1 MVWLLKLRRVARGSV
16 ESPIAVTTPCWL
28 VIGLAYAFSATV
40 AAGTEADTGVEP
52 INAVAPELRAL
63 AETLP
68 SESVNAQNLSAVRS
82 RRVAPPIPE
91 GVGLRKI
98 QRSQGAESLDVYFYD
113 PAPEANDKP
122 AFLHMHG
129 GGYIGGSAA
138 FWAQFIPEF
147 AGMCDCVVVSVEYRL
162 APETP
167 FPGALEDNL
176 AALTWMRENAD
187 ELGIDPERIAIGGE
201 SAGGGHAA
209 QLAIAARDRGIPIAF
224 QLLIYPMLDDRTG
237 SVRKVPD
244 HIGHYVWNSESN
256 RFGWSSYLGQPAGG
270 KSVPYGAVP
279 ARVDDLSGLPATWI
293 GVGGVDLFLA
303 ENLEYALRLTEA
315 GVATEL
321 LVLPGAIHGFNFLAP
336 ETSLARQFT
345 DSWTAAL
352 KKALHP
358 SVD

>member
-1 MVWLLKLRRVARGSV
+1 MKIDAVIMRWLFVLALVYASSAAVASNATEDKGI
-16 ESPIAVTTPCWL
+16 EPIAV
-28 VIGLAYAFSATV
+28 
-40 AAGTEADTGVEP
+40 
-52 INAVAPELRAL
+52 VAPELRAL
-63 AETLP
+63 AEALP
-68 SESVNAQNLSAVRS
+68 TESVNAQNLSAVRS
-82 RRVAPPIPE
+82 RRAVPPIPE
-91 GVGLRKI
+91 SVELLEINGPQEGVPLK
-98 QRSQGAESLDVYFYD
+98 VYFYD
-113 PAPEANDKP
+113 PEPDRKDKP
-122 AFLHMHG
+122 AFLHIHG
-129 GGYIGGSAA
+129 GGYVGGSATLG
-138 FWAQFIPEF
+138 AQLLPEI
-147 AGMCDCVVVSVEYRL
+147 GQVCECVVASVEYRL

-176 AALTWMRENAD
+176 AALNWLRESANH
-187 ELGIDPERIAIGGE
+187 LGIDPTRIAIGGE

-237 SVRKVPD
+237 SVRKIPD

-256 RFGWSSYLGQPAGG
+256 EFGWSSYLGQPAGG
-270 KSVPYGAVP
+270 ESVPYGAVP
-279 ARVDDLSGLPATWI
+279 SRVDDLAGLPATWI

-303 ENLEYALRLTEA
+303 ENLEYAQRLTEA

-352 KKALHP
+352 KRALHP
-358 SVD
+358 SVQ